1 MILKNH
7 PKPPPTVHCSIRD
20 IEWPNTRNMAKPT
33 AERPLYID
41 DRGILYRKVNL
52 AMLPDDVQTHIA
64 SEEEIFKGQYWG
76 VLPEPPKPEENRPA
90 PFLFKSWPVEFPK
103 GNS

>member
-1 MILKNH
+1 MWELLGIRGVYCKQRKENKMILKNP

-41 DRGILYRKVNL
+41 DRRDKV
-52 AMLPDDVQTHIA
+52 
-64 SEEEIFKGQYWG
+64 
-76 VLPEPPKPEENRPA
+76 
-90 PFLFKSWPVEFPK
+90 
-103 GNS
+103 